1 MYDTP
6 AAAPLDIRDL
16 LADLLLDPALAY
28 TALARLSGPQLAM
41 QALCVA
47 AVLGI
52 DDAALLAV
60 WQRQI
65 GGHR

>member
-1 MYDTP
+1 MFDTP

-28 TALARLSGPQLAM
+28 AALARLSGPQRAM

-47 AVLGI
+47 AVLEM

-60 WQRQI
+60 WDARI
-65 GGHR
+65 GAAR